1 MHSYAHNKLR
11 GSAVTCEAPDRLVLL
26 HFVKHSEG
34 HFGLKHLTTSNLL
47 SPPAAAPQGPSP
59 GKGRPLPPAAS
70 RSLQVTDNN
79 PEEPEKSCRLEA
91 GLSRSFQAPASHLT
105 KLQCHWFP
113 QGGTGA
119 ARYWS
124 NAGTI
129 SFVTLTQS
137 DPHFSSYRETHLAA
151 MWQLLSC
158 SSFQWP
164 AVWLLSLR
172 KFNPL
177 HILLQLSHLP
187 PGKGGN
193 LNEVL
198 SM

>member
-1 MHSYAHNKLR
+1 VHSYAHNKLR

-34 HFGLKHLTTSNLL
+34 DFGLKHLTTSNLL
-47 SPPAAAPQGPSP
+47 SPPAAAPQGPSPGKGRPLPPPRGPSP

-119 ARYWS
+119 ARY
-124 NAGTI
+124 
-129 SFVTLTQS
+129 
-137 DPHFSSYRETHLAA
+137 
-151 MWQLLSC
+151 
-158 SSFQWP
+158 
-164 AVWLLSLR
+164 
-172 KFNPL
+172 
-177 HILLQLSHLP
+177 
-187 PGKGGN
+187 
-193 LNEVL
+193 
-198 SM
+198 